1 MQALRGTADEL
12 ETIVGG
18 DDWPLPSYAEI
29 LYSVK

>member
-12 ETIVGG
+12 ETVVGVE
-18 DDWPLPSYAEI
+18 DWPLPSYAEI

>member
-1 MQALRGTADEL
+1 MQALRGTVDEL
-12 ETIVGG
+12 ETIVGS